1 MHEDVSESNRQRVRS
16 CARSGYRR
24 VPHGPSFTGI
34 QSVFYTPRSN
44 VCVQYYEYTRQ
55 MRHAVPML
63 RKRILCVIANHGLID
78 IITHPS
84 KIFIYTAVL
93 TPIPDIVWFI
103 AFVPASV
110 IHFGQDIGIFGSVL
124 FHLMLTAIVVKVNFD
139 FAEMCLMVFMVCVH
153 IPCAIIRLRSKTSV
167 LFMGAL
173 IASGMA
179 GWSLAD
185 TTKLITVTN
194 AKLITIHCLLGAR

>member
-44 VCVQYYEYTRQ
+44 VCVQYYEDTRQ

-84 KIFIYTAVL
+84 KIFIYTVVHRIC
-93 TPIPDIVWFI
+93 PGIGHPFWPRYRHFRFSIVSPNVDGSCGESQFR
-103 AFVPASV
+103 FRRNVPACL
-110 IHFGQDIGIFGSVL
+110 HGICTHTL
-124 FHLMLTAIVVKVNFD
+124 CNYT
-139 FAEMCLMVFMVCVH
+139 
-153 IPCAIIRLRSKTSV
+153 TSV
-167 LFMGAL
+167 KDERSVYGSAHR
-173 IASGMA
+173 IGY
-179 GWSLAD
+179 GRV
-185 TTKLITVTN
+185 VT
-194 AKLITIHCLLGAR
+194 G